1 MQQLL
6 IRFLADG
13 TLLLVLALSVPFIL
27 LAVRK
32 RFWDVVP
39 IMVMAGLTSLVV
51 AKMMSLLYQPAIARP
66 FLELGVS
73 PGAAYMDNP
82 GFPSDHALLG
92 TVVLM
97 AAVFVVKK
105 RSLSLVLATLVLAMC
120 VGRVVALVHTPLDVV
135 GGVLAG
141 VVGAFWYRKLTK

>member
-1 MQQLL
+1 M
-6 IRFLADG
+6 I
-13 TLLLVLALSVPFIL
+13 
-27 LAVRK
+27 
-32 RFWDVVP
+32 
-39 IMVMAGLTSLVV
+39 MAGLTSLVV
-51 AKMMSLLYQPAIARP
+51 AKMMSLVYQPAIARP

-97 AAVFVVKK
+97 AVAFVV
-105 RSLSLVLATLVLAMC
+105 RRRRLSLVLAVLVFAMC
-120 VGRVVALVHTPLDVV
+120 VGRVVALVHTPLDVI

-141 VVGAFWYRKLTK
+141 VVGALWYRKLTK